1 MPRTTEAPTMTELTL
16 RDLRPKVLDRLR
28 RLAELQGLAIEVVAS
43 EALSIGV
50 DAIEERV
57 RKRLLTTREQVAL
70 KEAISEIEK
79 VPDGAFGMIGRL
91 MRRE

>member
-1 MPRTTEAPTMTELTL
+1 MTELTL
-16 RDLRPKVLDRLR
+16 HDLRPKVLDSLR
-28 RLAELQGLAIEVVAS
+28 RLAELQGLAVEVVAA

-50 DAIEERV
+50 DAIEDRV
-57 RKRLLTTREQVAL
+57 RKRLLTTREQVAM
-70 KEAISEIEK
+70 KEAITEIEK